1 MDGMEQRT
9 SIDVAASPDRVWEV
23 LVDVER
29 WPEWT
34 DSVSSVRPLDAGPLA
49 VGSRV
54 EIAQPRIPTGTY
66 TVTALEPGSAFTW
79 EQRQPGSTVSAHH
92 ECAPLPD
99 GGTRVELR
107 VVMSGAVGGSWDG
120 CTEGSPSGTSPWRR
134 PASRPVRRASL
145 AERRGSTSPRPRQV
159 ALAVRLLARLGGW
172 RGGGGGTRGPRT
184 GFPCPRPAPR
194 PAPPGGGINRRLNRD
209 LSAAGL
215 IFKGIIWGA
224 LRRAGEHPRGDA
236 NVDRVGLSAVHHR
249 PATTSKPPPDP

>member
-9 SIDVAASPDRVWEV
+9 SIDVAASPHQVWEV

-34 DSVSSVRPLDAGPLA
+34 DSVSSVRLLDARPLA

-54 EIAQPRIPTGTY
+54 EISQPRIPTGTY

-107 VVMSGAVGGSWDG
+107 VVMSGGLGALVGRLYRRL
-120 CTEGSPSGTSPWRR
+120 TERY
-134 PASRPVRRASL
+134 
-145 AERRGSTSPRPRQV
+145 
-159 ALAVRLLARLGGW
+159 LAREVAGIKA
-172 RGGGGGTRGPRT
+172 RAEAA
-184 GFPCPRPAPR
+184 AP
-194 PAPPGGGINRRLNRD
+194 
-209 LSAAGL
+209 
-215 IFKGIIWGA
+215 
-224 LRRAGEHPRGDA
+224 
-236 NVDRVGLSAVHHR
+236 
-249 PATTSKPPPDP
+249 